1 MSTYAFAS
9 QRVAASSSG
18 LVDGWQTSG
27 HDAGEG
33 NSATA
38 ARATIAVR
46 TRDRTNG
53 ASTLRAADTAAMVG
67 ARRVAVRADITGE
80 SAPRAA
86 RSKSSATARRGKTGL
101 LLGEHVRRPPC
112 QILSENVACPD
123 EIP

>member
-33 NSATA
+33 NSAIA

-46 TRDRTNG
+46 TRDRTDG
-53 ASTLRAADTAAMVG
+53 GGTLRAADTAAMLG
-67 ARRVAVRADITGE
+67 AREVDPGPAREFDRVRI
-80 SAPRAA
+80 PRVGMTHAGFP
-86 RSKSSATARRGKTGL
+86 RVPPEHPGGL
-101 LLGEHVRRPPC
+101 LG
-112 QILSENVACPD
+112 
-123 EIP
+123 